1 MAWTQ
6 QFHFMWQI
14 NGSSTAAE
22 VTQSTYKDK
31 AIVLLWGSWKAKH
44 FGRCSLWLFVS
55 FVKTSHKSCGYITIT
70 VIRHHLHLFA
80 LIFLLQ
86 LSKQVDVLW
95 SRGQSESF
103 FSPKGHNEHVKQLW
117 MQTNCSIRSLKLTR
131 KKQEWERLRDKLT
144 QNMQQFFLVAFF
156 LSKIY
161 IIYLQRSNSLLCL
174 SLYHYLIFSFSPPPL
189 PSFLLFLLF
198 WLLLPARWGKT

>member
-1 MAWTQ
+1 MQCEQSDLLPSDCWHSRQEKRLYVCLRDTKTQVSLFFPLLRIKYYRTLAWTQ

-70 VIRHHLHLFA
+70 VICHHLHLFTF
-80 LIFLLQ
+80 IFLLQ

-103 FSPKGHNEHVKQLW
+103 FLQKAIMSMWNNSECKQ
-117 MQTNCSIRSLKLTR
+117 T
-131 KKQEWERLRDKLT
+131 
-144 QNMQQFFLVAFF
+144 V
-156 LSKIY
+156 LSD
-161 IIYLQRSNSLLCL
+161 
-174 SLYHYLIFSFSPPPL
+174 H
-189 PSFLLFLLF
+189 
-198 WLLLPARWGKT
+198 